1 MDKIKKYKW
10 NSKKPTAQ
18 MLGRFQPWHEGH
30 QKLFES
36 ILKKTG
42 QVYIMVK
49 NVHGLDDNPFNFKK
63 VKSNIDSAL
72 KNFKNHYK
80 VVLVPNISTICYGR
94 TVGYKIEKITLS
106 KKIQNISATKIRSDL
121 RKKGKL

>member
-1 MDKIKKYKW
+1 MNNKNYKW

-49 NVHGLDDNPFNFKK
+49 NVHGLDDNPFSFKK

-72 KNFKNHYK
+72 KNFKNRYK
-80 VVLVPNISTICYGR
+80 VVLVPNISIICYGR
-94 TVGYKIEKITLS
+94 TVGYRIEKITLS
-106 KKIQNISATKIRSDL
+106 KKIQNISATKIRNEL